1 MADYAP
7 VFGRPKT
14 MTLTAGAAITGGQ
27 VLVFSAADTV
37 VPSAANPANYA
48 GIAAHDA
55 ASGAPVTVMMGAGVV
70 HETVNNSG
78 STISAPGLVYAG
90 GSGSG
95 SVNGAAGTGYGAVAI
110 GVAVRTALNGAAL
123 RWKSLVG

>member
-7 VFGRPKT
+7 VYGRPKA
-14 MTLTAGAAITGGQ
+14 MTLTAGATITGGQ

-37 VPSAANPANYA
+37 VPSAVNPANYA

-55 ASGAPVTVMMGAGVV
+55 ASGAPVTVFMGAGIV
-70 HETVNNSG
+70 HETAIAAGVAAG
-78 STISAPGLVYAG
+78 ALVYG
-90 GSGSG
+90 GATGQVTG
-95 SVNGAAGTGYGAVAI
+95 TAGTGYGAVAL
-110 GVAVRTALNGAAL
+110 GVAVRTVAGAGTQ